1 MTDPVARI
9 VHRIKCVPFPIKIHL
24 LPPTLPGRQATSRA
38 PVVKKDAALGV
49 PVREVGGMDGGGRR
63 EGLVTGDLLVVGV
76 ILVGSFTGGTR
87 QAAEGQAGLR
97 RGA

>member
-24 LPPTLPGRQATSRA
+24 LPPTLPGRRA
-38 PVVKKDAALGV
+38 DHRARASGKRGRRAHGV
-49 PVREVGGMDGGGRR
+49 RSVREVGGMNGGGRR

-76 ILVGSFTGGTR
+76 ILVGSFTGGTS
-87 QAAEGQAGLR
+87 QGS
-97 RGA
+97 

>member
-1 MTDPVARI
+1 MPDDRSGWRRSCAALSVFRS
-9 VHRIKCVPFPIKIHL
+9 PIKIHL
-24 LPPTLPGRQATSRA
+24 LPPTLPGRQATARA

-76 ILVGSFTGGTR
+76 ILVGSFTGGTS
-87 QAAEGQAGLR
+87 QGS
-97 RGA
+97 

>member
-1 MTDPVARI
+1 MRMEAATCLTTDPGGPI
-9 VHRIKCVPFPIKIHL
+9 VRSIKCVPFPIKIHL
-24 LPPTLPGRQATSRA
+24 LPPTLPGRQATARA

-76 ILVGSFTGGTR
+76 ILVGSFTGGTS
-87 QAAEGQAGLR
+87 QGS
-97 RGA
+97 